1 MVDILI
7 VGHEPD
13 RCQSLARGL
22 KMMGYHV
29 SEAENL
35 RQAVLHVMCPEASNH
50 LILFDCS
57 SQVLNC
63 SELMEA
69 VRENRRDC
77 HCVIMTDSDNRGME
91 VPPAWTWPIHFL
103 QKPFTLMQL
112 VYLITKVRFRRPE
125 PVPQDGMNLMPNRIH
140 GGPNTSLALGSL

>member
-1 MVDILI
+1 MDILI
-7 VGHEPD
+7 FDHEPH
-13 RCQSLARGL
+13 RRQSLARGL
-22 KMMGYHV
+22 RLMGYHV
-29 SEAENL
+29 LEAETL
-35 RQAVLHVMCPEASNH
+35 RQAVLHVTCPEASNH

-57 SQVLNC
+57 SQMLNC

-69 VRENRRDC
+69 VRENRGDC

-112 VYLITKVRFRRPE
+112 VYLIAKLRFRRSE
-125 PVPQDGMNLMPNRIH
+125 PVPHDGINPMLNRTQ
-140 GGPNTSLALGSL
+140 GGPNTFLALRSL